1 MSSQLQMSRNY
12 SLSRRNKKLQSS
24 SVISSHPGILISHNI
39 KTTWCQNFILPSYRP
54 GPFAV
59 VSGTMTLAL
68 NLWVLCS
75 MRWGLCGAGT
85 QQKLKLIRN
94 LELMRPGP
102 ISWALCH
109 VPQAIVLRVFVVCQN
124 AVLCEGRTLLMG
136 VNPQYQIFMLNNY
149 MNARTQ
155 GVPKE

>member
-109 VPQAIVLRVFVVCQN
+109 VPQAIMLRVFVVCQN

-136 VNPQYQIFMLNNY
+136 VNPQYQIFML
-149 MNARTQ
+149 
-155 GVPKE
+155 K

>member
-1 MSSQLQMSRNY
+1 MYKQKYAWMSSQLQMSRNY

-24 SVISSHPGILISHNI
+24 SVISSHPGMLISHNI
-39 KTTWCQNFILPSYRP
+39 KNTWCQNFILPSYRP

-124 AVLCEGRTLLMG
+124 AVLC
-136 VNPQYQIFMLNNY
+136 VFML
-149 MNARTQ
+149 
-155 GVPKE
+155 K